1 MFRLTP
7 IKAHPGLRDLI
18 RGYWLIESGPH
29 PERLELVPDGYP
41 EMFFTLGGAMQIFS
55 EKNRRTAFSPA
66 GLIGQATGR
75 FAFES
80 SAFSSVFY
88 IKLYPWTPRVLFG
101 IPAWEINDAVVDVI
115 DLTGDAEFRTLNQQV
130 YAAGDTAEI
139 VGLLDAFFLKKAG
152 ECRRENAFLQFA
164 IRQIYGSNGTVS
176 IDSLLSRIRTSRRYL
191 EKTFREYV
199 GMSPKEYAQII
210 RVKKASMYLLDP
222 RFQGNILE
230 VANRLDYYD
239 QSHLLKDFKAVVH
252 QAPSDFLRSQLNISE
267 DDVLAYLSQWDYS

>member
-1 MFRLTP
+1 MFRFTTL
-7 IKAHPGLRDLI
+7 KAHPALRDLI
-18 RGYWLIESGPH
+18 RGYWLIESGPQ

-41 EMFFTLGGAMQIFS
+41 EMFFTLGGSMQIFS

-80 SAFSSVFY
+80 SAFSRVFY
-88 IKLYPWTPRVLFG
+88 VKLYPWTPRVLFG
-101 IPAWEINDAVVDVI
+101 VPAWKLNDTVSDVFG
-115 DLTGDAEFRTLNQQV
+115 LTGDAEFRALNRQV
-130 YAAGDTAEI
+130 YAAAGLPEI

-152 ECRRENAFLQFA
+152 ERPRENAFLQFA
-164 IRQIYGSNGTVS
+164 IRQIYASNGTVS
-176 IDSLLSRIRTSRRYL
+176 IDSLLCRIRTSRRYL

-222 RFQGNILE
+222 RFRGNILE
-230 VANRLDYYD
+230 IANRLDYYD

-252 QAPSDFLRSQLNISE
+252 QAPSEFLRSQLNISE